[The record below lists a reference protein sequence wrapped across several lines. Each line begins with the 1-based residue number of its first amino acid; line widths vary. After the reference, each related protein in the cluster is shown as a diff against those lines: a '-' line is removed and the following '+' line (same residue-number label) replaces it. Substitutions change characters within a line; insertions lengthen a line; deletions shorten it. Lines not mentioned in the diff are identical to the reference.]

1 MSNAES
7 HFVMQKNRQQGLFQ
21 PKIPVKALLF
31 VLCFLSFNAWSASEK
46 QADYSMNPST
56 VNPSTVNSNT
66 VNPNATLLDNNPC
79 APALIA
85 TPQKIPA
92 VIKNT
97 KTKTPAEQH
106 IEADKLSQPDNNQY
120 LLEGSAV
127 FKQPGLVVLSDKALF
142 NKQQQTAQF
151 DGHIEV
157 HQPEITI
164 TAQQAKINNQQKTA
178 VLTDTKYQILP
189 SRVHGKS
196 KQISI
201 DEKAQQAAL
210 ARASL
215 TTCKVNSDQSVDWDL
230 KSDELTI
237 NNKTRR
243 VVGKNTTIYF
253 KDIPVF
259 YTPYFDYPLDDRASG
274 LLFPEIGSYKSITQN
289 SSNQYIKI
297 PYYFNIAPN
306 IDDTLTAIPMTQR
319 GLAVE
324 NEFRYLSKD
333 YGITHKAQ
341 ITLTGLQDQLTKSEG
356 LVSADT
362 DGNLVYG
369 DKISD
374 RWRASIKAEQNWG
387 HGFSSNINW
396 DEVSD
401 ENFFAD
407 IPVQNELKTASQKL
421 RTAQLNYQN
430 GDFSS
435 YIQLLSYLRLQNA
448 AVNYEKRPEIGASY
462 SKYFNHFNMELNAT
476 ATEFVNPVSSVGK
489 PEATRLHFAPTLTH
503 KVENNYGYLQ
513 TTLVANETQYFMKNN
528 GYNPANESNIE
539 RFIPQFAVRG
549 GLTFERDV
557 TLAGQNFTQTL
568 EPEIQYLY
576 TPYEDQS
583 NIALFDTDNRSL
595 AFSNLFELNRFTGY
609 DRIGDTSQIATAL
622 TTKLLTPQG
631 LKVAEAG
638 IGQIAYL
645 ADRKVTLTNTPETDG
660 FSDIFVKF
668 GLNLQDWYAS
678 STIQL
683 DRSKYTLTNANN
695 RIRWQPS
702 KATTILVNHTLTNRN
717 EPDETEMISMGGY
730 TKINNTW
737 NLGLYSSYD
746 LREKDLYETQIGLR
760 YDSCCWAAEIIA
772 ERTQLENGLYNDG
785 IQIQFELKGLSSSG
799 SKFQQDLNKR
809 LNF

>member
-1 MSNAES
+1 MSNPES
-7 HFVMQKNRQQGLFQ
+7 HFVMQKNHQQGLFEPQ
-21 PKIPVKALLF
+21 ITAKALLF
-31 VLCFLSFNAWSASEK
+31 SLCFLSLNVWSAPEK
-46 QADYSMNPST
+46 SADSINH
-56 VNPSTVNSNT
+56 NT
-66 VNPNATLLDNNPC
+66 VNPNATQLDNNAC

-85 TPQKIPA
+85 KPQNIPT
-92 VIKNT
+92 VINNS
-97 KTKTPAEQH
+97 KTKLPSEQH

-120 LLEGSAV
+120 LLEGSTV

-142 NKQQQTAQF
+142 NKPQQTAQF
-151 DGHIEV
+151 DGHIEL
-157 HQPEITI
+157 HQPDITI
-164 TAQQAKINNQQKTA
+164 TAQHAKLNTHQKTA
-178 VLTDTKYQILP
+178 IFNDTQYQMLP
-189 SRVHGKS
+189 SRAHGKS
-196 KQISI
+196 KKITL
-201 DEKAQQAAL
+201 DEKTQQAAL

-274 LLFPEIGSYKSITQN
+274 LLFPEIGSYKSLTQN
-289 SSNQYIKI
+289 STNQYIKI

-319 GLAVE
+319 GLALE
-324 NEFRYLSKD
+324 NEFRYISKD
-333 YGITHKAQ
+333 YGVTHQAQ
-341 ITLTGLQDQLTKSEG
+341 ITLTGLQDQLTQSEG
-356 LVSADT
+356 LVSADAN
-362 DGNLVYG
+362 GNLIYG
-369 DKISD
+369 DKLSN
-374 RWRASIKAEQNWG
+374 RWRASIKAQQNWG
-387 HGFSSNINW
+387 HGFSSNIDW

-407 IPVQNELKTASQKL
+407 IPVQSELKTASQKL

-430 GDFSS
+430 GDFNS

-448 AVNYEKRPEIGASY
+448 VVNYEKRPEIGASY
-462 SKYFNHFNMELNAT
+462 SKYFNHFNLDLNAT
-476 ATEFVNPVSSVGK
+476 AVEFVNPVSSAGK
-489 PEATRLHFAPTLTH
+489 AEATRLHFAPTLTH
-503 KVENNYGYLQ
+503 KLTNNYGYLQ
-513 TTLVANETQYFMKNN
+513 TILAAHETQYLMKNN
-528 GYNPANESNIE
+528 GYNPANENNIE
-539 RFIPQFAVRG
+539 RFIPQFAIRG
-549 GLTFERDV
+549 GLTFERGI
-557 TLAGQNFTQTL
+557 TLASQHFTQTL

-576 TPYEDQS
+576 TPYQDQS
-583 NIALFDTDNRSL
+583 NISLFDTDNRSL

-609 DRIGDTSQIATAL
+609 DRIGDTSQISTAL

-645 ADRKVTLTNTPETDG
+645 SDRKVTLTNTPETNG
-660 FSDIFVKF
+660 FSDIFIKF
-668 GLNLQDWYAS
+668 GLSLQNWYAS

-683 DRSKYTLTNANN
+683 DPNKYILTNANN
-695 RIRWQPS
+695 RIKWQPS
-702 KATTILVNHTLTNRN
+702 KATTILVNHTLTNKTKS
-717 EPDETEMISMGGY
+717 DETEMISMGGY

-737 NLGLYSSYD
+737 NLGLFSSYD
-746 LREKDLYETQIGLR
+746 LHKKDLYETQIGLR
-760 YDSCCWAAEIIA
+760 YDSCCWATEIIA
-772 ERTQLENGLYNDG
+772 ERTQLENGLYNNG

-799 SKFQQDLNKR
+799 NKFQQNLNNR